1 MPLWDKTGWIPA
13 PQRVAA
19 VLWITFLMAGIAT
32 GAFFSAIDPQE
43 LKYCVSFPEVSRIGA
58 YTIGFLLF
66 WLLSASSALIAVFFV
81 YPAPPG
87 APAADLSDLP
97 TSAPR

>member
-1 MPLWDKTGWIPA
+1 MPLWDKTGWIPV

-32 GAFFSAIDPQE
+32 GAFFSAIDPLE
-43 LKYCVSFPEVSRIGA
+43 LKHCVSFPEVSRLGA

-81 YPAPPG
+81 YPAPPPMV
-87 APAADLSDLP
+87 APGQSERPAD
-97 TSAPR
+97 TR

>member
-1 MPLWDKTGWIPA
+1 MPLWDKTGWIPV

-19 VLWITFLMAGIAT
+19 VLWITFLMAGVAT

-43 LKYCVSFPEVSRIGA
+43 LKYCVSFPEVSRLGA

-81 YPAPPG
+81 YPAPPA
-87 APAADLSDLP
+87 APPTGLP
-97 TSAPR
+97 EQPAETP